1 MSKRFLMRNI
11 PAKREDRKTL
21 SYDDYVATGGYTAL
35 KKALMMSPEE
45 VVNVVKDAEPVSYT
59 HLRAHET

>member
-11 PAKREDRKTL
+11 PTKREDRKTL

-35 KKALMMSPEE
+35 KKAFMMSPEE
-45 VVNVVKDAEPVSYT
+45 VVDVVNYA
-59 HLRAHET
+59 